1 MYGMGRPEFVAT
13 LSGEIT
19 LGFTILSKKVF
30 LLLLREM
37 ANVLKLF
44 YIYSFNRIYVFIL
57 KL

>member
-1 MYGMGRPEFVAT
+1 MGRPEFVAT